1 MSSDYPFGMEP
12 DPEREDFEKAGAEL
26 HRRVFPGQPV
36 PNLSEPAGET
46 IMVEGQA
53 FGTTEYADLSDIIAR
68 GELIELKARQ
78 AVMKRAGLHGH
89 DMAPEAI
96 EVRWKLEVNAIGWPR
111 PQFLKDRQADVDRDL
126 DEERAAMRAVLEE
139 DGAPESVIDRMLSEM
154 QPSSDLVQ
162 ILEEAEASW
171 QGALRQA
178 AEGYLRHF
186 PYSVPANRT
195 VEQP

>member
-26 HRRVFPGQPV
+26 HRRVFPDQPV

-46 IMVEGQA
+46 TMVEGQN

-68 GELIELKARQ
+68 GELIELRARQ

-96 EVRWKLEVNAIGWPR
+96 QVRWKLEVNATGWPR
-111 PQFLKDRQADVDRDL
+111 PQFLKDRQADVERDL
-126 DEERAAMRAVLEE
+126 DEKRAVLEE
-139 DGAPESVIDRMLSEM
+139 DGAPEPVIDRMLSEM

-162 ILEEAEASW
+162 LLEEAEASW
-171 QGALRQA
+171 QSALRQA
-178 AEGYLRHF
+178 AEGHLWHF
-186 PYSVPANRT
+186 PYSVPANRS
-195 VEQP
+195 VVQP